1 MLLYDREN
9 VTTYLFKY
17 YNIEW
22 LSKLQY
28 SWKNKRTCAIM
39 FRWVVIVE
47 FVASEITVF
56 EINPSNS

>member
-1 MLLYDREN
+1 MLLYDTAN

-17 YNIEW
+17 YNIEC

-28 SWKNKRTCAIM
+28 SWKSKRTWAIM
-39 FRWVVIVE
+39 FRWVAIVE

-56 EINPSNS
+56 KINPSNS